1 MATSKTDKASK
12 TAAKKGGRKTAREQP
27 PDGRGTLY
35 RHGQECYPAQAR
47 KGRAGRFWRKEG
59 QVNGR
64 TRREL
69 LTHCIAADTDAAVT
83 A

>member
-1 MATSKTDKASK
+1 MATSKTSKASK
-12 TAAKKGGRKTAREQP
+12 TVEKKSGRKTAENSP

-47 KGRAGRFWRKEG
+47 KGSTGRFWRKEG

-64 TRREL
+64 TRCKL
-69 LTHCIAADTDAAVT
+69 SAHCVAADTDAAVT